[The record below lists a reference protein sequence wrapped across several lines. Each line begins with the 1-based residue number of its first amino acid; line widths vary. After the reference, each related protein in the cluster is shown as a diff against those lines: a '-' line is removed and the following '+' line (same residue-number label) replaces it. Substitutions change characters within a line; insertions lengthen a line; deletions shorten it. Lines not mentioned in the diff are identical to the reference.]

1 MTEYDTYLGPYI
13 IANNPEVPTT
23 IKKRGCLNKKCP
35 MLNVLAS
42 SEYCPKCGK
51 QIGEYSLNTTASK
64 IDSSE
69 MTELDDFWRAECDI
83 DEKDVYIN
91 NEMGRTIETG
101 DVGLFQVTAK
111 MIISELSLF
120 KQRFA
125 KEIEFAE
132 KVYGQENISVE
143 WGINSTRDLKM
154 GKVRVSFEVDCADLP
169 CYPTGNK
176 EDFRILCHNVASLLY
191 DGIYLNAL
199 EKK

>member
-83 DEKDVYIN
+83 DEKEREFVFTTAALILVN
-91 NEMGRTIETG
+91 SPSGR
-101 DVGLFQVTAK
+101 VGNF
-111 MIISELSLF
+111 
-120 KQRFA
+120 
-125 KEIEFAE
+125 
-132 KVYGQENISVE
+132 
-143 WGINSTRDLKM
+143 
-154 GKVRVSFEVDCADLP
+154 
-169 CYPTGNK
+169 
-176 EDFRILCHNVASLLY
+176 
-191 DGIYLNAL
+191 
-199 EKK
+199 